1 MWWKLQLIT
10 KGDVFKFHDFA
21 NDQGYSF
28 FGHGP
33 CYVLLCKGV
42 NHYCVHDFVIL
53 KTLNKSFQKMK
64 RKWSQVLYEWF
75 PMFYIH

>member
-10 KGDVFKFHDFA
+10 KGDVFKIHDFA

-28 FGHGP
+28 FDHRS
-33 CYVLLCKGV
+33 CYVLLRKGV

-53 KTLNKSFQKMK
+53 KTLNKSFFKMK
-64 RKWSQVLYEWF
+64 RKDN
-75 PMFYIH
+75 